1 MRNIPDPGFANDAGE
16 ADPAVTSGLSAYDAG
31 PERLHHTTLAMLQH
45 ARLLVPVTAVLGEVE
60 YDDRGLAHDKTSDMA
75 TVLMSGQDGRLA
87 LLAFTST
94 ESLHLWDP
102 LARPVPVTAAK
113 AAEAAVHDHA
123 SAMVIDV
130 AGPVMFVVGEGD
142 LRPMAEG
149 YTLVQLGDRFA
160 WARPAA
166 TSPRDAEPG
175 A

>member
-1 MRNIPDPGFANDAGE
+1 MRNIPDPGFATDAGE

-31 PERLHHTTLAMLQH
+31 PERLHHPTLAVLQH

-60 YDDRGLAHDKTSDMA
+60 YDDRGLTHDKTSDMA
-75 TVLMSGQDGRLA
+75 TVLMRGQDGRLA

-102 LARPVPVTAAK
+102 RARPVPVIAAK
-113 AAEAAVHDHA
+113 AAEAALHDHA

-130 AGPVMFVVGEGD
+130 AGPVMFVVGEDD
-142 LRPMAEG
+142 LRPLAEG

-160 WARPAA
+160 WAKPE
-166 TSPRDAEPG
+166 DAKPQDAKAGE
-175 A
+175 